1 MWRLHS
7 DIDEA
12 KRERAERIAL
22 RIVGVCFMVLAVYVI
37 YDAGRSLWY
46 REPPER
52 SLFGIAVASAAL
64 IVMPLLTRAK
74 RKVGRSINSRVGG
87 RQTDRVVRLLRGD
100 HTWRIVSQRPPGVV
114 VG

>member
-1 MWRLHS
+1 M
-7 DIDEA
+7 
-12 KRERAERIAL
+12 
-22 RIVGVCFMVLAVYVI
+22 I

-74 RKVGRSINSRVGG
+74 RKVGRSINSAAMMADAKQTELCAYFAAITLGGLLLNALVGWWWADPIAALVMVPIIVKEG
-87 RQTDRVVRLLRGD
+87 VEGLRGD
-100 HTWRIVSQRPPGVV
+100 TCCD
-114 VG
+114 